1 MSTEKQPHKRK
12 EIKIGNYKI
21 LKILGEGTFGKVRLC
36 INEKTSEKFAV
47 KILETRKIKEKDD
60 QIRVDREINMIKTFD
75 HPNLISVYEIF
86 FYKDSYYIVMDYCE
100 GGELFNHIVKHRRLE
115 EDEAAFFYYQIIEGL
130 EYIHHNNIAHRDLK
144 PENLLLTKNK
154 TLKIIDFGLS
164 NYFNGKELLATPCG
178 SPCYASP
185 EMVSGK
191 KYNGFQID
199 IWSTGIILY
208 AMLCGYLPFEDKNNE
223 ILFKKILKCKY
234 ELPSHIRSRSKDI
247 IRKILV
253 TNPNER
259 ITIPEIKKHP
269 FYLRGKELFNRLFV
283 SVEVDYERNVVSTCN
298 NNNNNEHDKDV
309 LNKENCYNPVKTE
322 EDDSHFNTVKKIQ
335 NSNYAYQ
342 QQLLINQKE
351 NDNIT
356 KTINDNNNNNKEN
369 TVTPEQINKLNTKKR
384 PISKHKVI
392 NTEPNITPNTYR
404 NTKHHIGLLNK
415 PYKINVNRTVLKS
428 PNRLTL
434 TQFFNNDNIN
444 LNTLRMSNKQRGMS
458 AKKTN
463 KNNKLYTITTNNKNG
478 NSISN
483 KTTTITNNTVNKTVI
498 NFNLFN
504 PNLFVDVQKRS
515 RTKPKITSSIIKQ
528 LTDYNSDKNK
538 NNISHNAN
546 KQNKNDYAE
555 TALKTQDNYSSCLTK
570 YKKEFLNVNNNNN
583 TNNTNNSNNIKSSN
597 TNSITKNYATII
609 PNTNTNNEYKK
620 HLKINSMK
628 IQNDFN
634 NNNNNHHHMIYTINN
649 GDKKLKQYS
658 NINNNN
664 KHIPLTGRLFNGINS
679 MRLSMGINKGKP
691 LYFGD
696 LLSNNNNHIVKK
708 K

>member
-1 MSTEKQPHKRK
+1 MSTEKQPHKHK
-12 EIKIGNYKI
+12 ETKIGDYKI
-21 LKILGEGTFGKVRLC
+21 LKTLGEGTFGKVKLC
-36 INEKTSEKFAV
+36 IDEKTSEKFAV

-60 QIRVDREINMIKTFD
+60 QIRVDREINMIKTFE

-115 EDEAAFFYYQIIEGL
+115 EDEAAFFYYQMIEGL

-144 PENLLLTKNK
+144 PENLLLTRNK

-164 NYFNGKELLATPCG
+164 NYFNGKELLSTPCG

-234 ELPSHIRSRSKDI
+234 ELPSHIKSRSKDI
-247 IRKILV
+247 MRKILV

-283 SVEVDYERNVVSTCN
+283 SVEMDYCERNVISTFKHAKGS
-298 NNNNNEHDKDV
+298 NENEKDV
-309 LNKENCYNPVKTE
+309 LNKDNYKSVKTE
-322 EDDSHFNTVKKIQ
+322 EDDLHFNTVKKIQ

-342 QQLLINQKE
+342 QQLLLNQKE

-356 KTINDNNNNNKEN
+356 KTISNNNDNNNKEN
-369 TVTPEQINKLNTKKR
+369 TITPEQTNKITTNKR
-384 PISKHKVI
+384 PVSKHKVI

-415 PYKINVNRTVLKS
+415 PYKINVNKTVLKS

-434 TQFFNNDNIN
+434 NHFFNNENIN
-444 LNTLRMSNKQRGMS
+444 FNTLRISNNKQRGMS

-463 KNNKLYTITTNNKNG
+463 KNNKLYTLTTNGQNG
-478 NSISN
+478 NCVTN
-483 KTTTITNNTVNKTVI
+483 KTTTITNNNTVNKTVI

-504 PNLFVDVQKRS
+504 PNLYVDVQKRS
-515 RTKPKITSSIIKQ
+515 RTKPKITTSIIKQ
-528 LTDYNSDKNK
+528 LTDYNSEKNK
-538 NNISHNAN
+538 NNIPLNTN
-546 KQNKNDYAE
+546 KPNKHEYAE
-555 TALKTQDNYSSCLTK
+555 TALKTQENYSSYLTK
-570 YKKEFLNVNNNNN
+570 YKKEFMNVNNNH
-583 TNNTNNSNNIKSSN
+583 SSN
-597 TNSITKNYATII
+597 IRTATTNNYATIA
-609 PNTNTNNEYKK
+609 TNNNNNECKK

-628 IQNDFN
+628 IHNDI
-634 NNNNNHHHMIYTINN
+634 NNNNNHHHMIYTLNN
-649 GDKKLKQYS
+649 NDNKLRQYAG
-658 NINNNN
+658 NNNN
-664 KHIPLTGRLFNGINS
+664 KHIPLTGRLFNGINT
-679 MRLSMGINKGKP
+679 MRFSMGINKGKA

>member
-369 TVTPEQINKLNTKKR
+369 TVTPEQINKLNTKK
-384 PISKHKVI
+384 K
-392 NTEPNITPNTYR
+392 TY
-404 NTKHHIGLLNK
+404 I
-415 PYKINVNRTVLKS
+415 
-428 PNRLTL
+428 
-434 TQFFNNDNIN
+434 
-444 LNTLRMSNKQRGMS
+444 
-458 AKKTN
+458 KT
-463 KNNKLYTITTNNKNG
+463 
-478 NSISN
+478 
-483 KTTTITNNTVNKTVI
+483 
-498 NFNLFN
+498 
-504 PNLFVDVQKRS
+504 
-515 RTKPKITSSIIKQ
+515 
-528 LTDYNSDKNK
+528 
-538 NNISHNAN
+538 
-546 KQNKNDYAE
+546 
-555 TALKTQDNYSSCLTK
+555 
-570 YKKEFLNVNNNNN
+570 
-583 TNNTNNSNNIKSSN
+583 
-597 TNSITKNYATII
+597 
-609 PNTNTNNEYKK
+609 
-620 HLKINSMK
+620 
-628 IQNDFN
+628 
-634 NNNNNHHHMIYTINN
+634 
-649 GDKKLKQYS
+649 
-658 NINNNN
+658 
-664 KHIPLTGRLFNGINS
+664 
-679 MRLSMGINKGKP
+679 
-691 LYFGD
+691 
-696 LLSNNNNHIVKK
+696 
-708 K
+708 